1 MLLWVN
7 RKVGEKKVVF
17 VYAALVIE
25 WVYHTPDPFL
35 RLISDV
41 DKLETTIWLVRR
53 SEMHSRFR

>member
-17 VYAALVIE
+17 VYEVLAIGCA
-25 WVYHTPDPFL
+25 YNTPGPLL

-41 DKLETTIWLVRR
+41 DRLKITSV
-53 SEMHSRFR
+53 